1 MKPARLAIPASRP
14 DRWRAA
20 LTRRVAGPGF
30 WRALATAFGLGAI
43 TALALPPVHLVPVLL
58 ISLPGLFIMAIAAP
72 NARRAAWIGL
82 AWGWGF
88 HVAGLHWL
96 TNAILTEAE
105 RFWWLV
111 PIAVPALALPLG
123 AFTILPALAARLAR
137 PGWPQGL
144 AFAAAW
150 LAAEL
155 LRGVVFTGFPW
166 NLLGTVWAF
175 GSLPIQ
181 AAAWVGVH
189 GLSLATVLLALAPL
203 AGRRGWIGGGLAVL
217 AFAGIGLLRL
227 WPAEPEPEPVSMV
240 LVQGNVAQEA
250 KWREDTR
257 LPIFQRYIDQ
267 TANGIRIAT
276 QEAPD
281 NRIVVVWPETASPF
295 LLASDP
301 RAAELATAPLP
312 PGALLLAGSVRAE
325 FGADGRATRVWNSL
339 VALDAQGAVL
349 DSYDKVHLVPFGE
362 YTPLRGLLPI
372 RLVVSALDFTA
383 GPGLRS
389 IRLPGLPAFGG
400 LICYEVIFP
409 GAVTPADRPGFLLNI
424 TNDAWFGVSAGPYQH
439 LAAARLRAV
448 EEGLPLVRAAQTGIS
463 AVFDARGRVVA
474 RLGLGQT
481 GVVVAPL
488 PRPAPATPFA
498 HLGLWIPLGLLALVA
513 AIASMGSIS
522 RITHE
527 RGETSPSRDATGA

>member
-1 MKPARLAIPASRP
+1 MRGLVAPG
-14 DRWRAA
+14 RWRMA
-20 LTRRVAGPGF
+20 LVRRLEGRGF

-43 TALALPPVHLVPVLL
+43 AALALPPVHLLPVLL
-58 ISLPGLFIMAIAAP
+58 LSLPGLFIMVTSAP
-72 NARRAAWIGL
+72 SRGRAAWIGL

-96 TNAILTEAE
+96 TNAILTEVE

-144 AFAAAW
+144 AFAGAW
-150 LAAEL
+150 LAAEM

-175 GSLPIQ
+175 ASLPVQ
-181 AAAWVGVH
+181 AAAWIGVH

-203 AGRRGWIGGGLAVL
+203 AGRRGWAGMAVAL
-217 AFAGIGLLRL
+217 LVFAGIGLARL
-227 WPAEPEPEPVSMV
+227 WPAEPEPEDVALV

-250 KWREDTR
+250 KWREESR
-257 LPIFQRYIDQ
+257 IPIFQRYIDLSAGGVR
-267 TANGIRIAT
+267 TAR
-276 QEAPD
+276 QEAPEA
-281 NRIVVVWPETASPF
+281 RIIVVWPETASPF

-301 RAAELATAPLP
+301 RAAEMATAPLP
-312 PGALLLAGSVRAE
+312 PDALLLAGSVRAE
-325 FGADGRATRVWNSL
+325 FGADGRASRVWNSL
-339 VALDAQGAVL
+339 VALDAQGTVL
-349 DSYDKVHLVPFGE
+349 DAYDKVHLVPFGE

-372 RLVVSALDFTA
+372 RLVISALDFSA

-424 TNDAWFGVSAGPYQH
+424 TNDAWFGVSAGPHQH
-439 LAAARLRAV
+439 LASARLRAV

-463 AVFDARGRVVA
+463 AVFDSRGRTVA
-474 RLGLGQT
+474 RMGLAET

-488 PRPAPATPFA
+488 PRAGAATPFA
-498 HLGLWIPLGLLALVA
+498 YLGLWMPFLLLALVSGV
-513 AIASMGSIS
+513 AIAGSITRNDS
-522 RITHE
+522 
-527 RGETSPSRDATGA
+527 RGEEAS